1 MEFSSMTTAA
11 RALRGGR
18 SDWRLHALSVFS
30 LAVAFVCLAS
40 ALLVVVNLQAVEAR
54 WARAGRASIYLKDGV
69 ADDDVAALRRALA
82 QTPGVSGTRYLSQA
96 DARKDVLGDGVAGAL
111 AALPPEAF
119 PASVELDFTPE
130 LGDESI
136 ATLVAKLR
144 SVPSVE
150 SVETYQRWTER
161 LAALLRG
168 GVAASAVLAVVV
180 FAAVVSVVAS
190 TMRLALQ
197 RRRREIEVLKLVG
210 ATDAYVRGPFVLE
223 GAMEGVLGAIA
234 ALLLLGLLF
243 SIVRGRFDADLAML
257 IGMAPVFLPWP
268 FALGLTALG
277 AMLGAIAALA
287 GVRRFAAV

>member
-111 AALPPEAF
+111 AALHGL
-119 PASVELDFTPE
+119 PAGGGAGLRQQLSPAGCRPRRSGAPNGVE
-130 LGDESI
+130 GS
-136 ATLVAKLR
+136 
-144 SVPSVE
+144 
-150 SVETYQRWTER
+150 
-161 LAALLRG
+161 
-168 GVAASAVLAVVV
+168 
-180 FAAVVSVVAS
+180 
-190 TMRLALQ
+190 
-197 RRRREIEVLKLVG
+197 
-210 ATDAYVRGPFVLE
+210 
-223 GAMEGVLGAIA
+223 
-234 ALLLLGLLF
+234 
-243 SIVRGRFDADLAML
+243 
-257 IGMAPVFLPWP
+257 
-268 FALGLTALG
+268 
-277 AMLGAIAALA
+277 
-287 GVRRFAAV
+287 